1 MTGDST
7 VGKRL
12 SRYIGDGPEARM
24 SVRAFA
30 QAMYARKPK
39 PRGSARAMIHRYL
52 AGAKPPT
59 DFIAAAADVLQIR
72 PEWLAFGTEDPTG
85 GHAEVSRISSEAI
98 EQAEGSPEWKRA
110 LQLKLGVLEGLGIPA
125 PDLSP
130 VPADDTVRV
139 MDAWATATNVSHI
152 PHWVPPLAELRR
164 RLGIEP
170 KEIGRA
176 LRGPLDALGID
187 PTEGVDSSY
196 RTLPWLDDYITAMTP
211 VLLPLA
217 SRLEEKEEDSDE

>member
-1 MTGDST
+1 M
-7 VGKRL
+7 GKTIAERL
-12 SRYIGDGPEARM
+12 TEARE
-24 SVRAFA
+24 SAGRSIRSLQQELHAAGVSGSS
-30 QAMYARKPK
+30 YANVH
-39 PRGSARAMIHRYL
+39 AYL
-52 AGAKPPT
+52 SGRTQPPVE
-59 DFIAAAADVLQIR
+59 FIDAAAKALCHN
-72 PEWLAFGTEDPTG
+72 PEWLAFGGNRERTE

-170 KEIGRA
+170 KEIGLA
-176 LRGPLDALGID
+176 LRGPLHALGID
-187 PTEGVDSSY
+187 PMQGVDSTH
-196 RTLPWLDDYITAMTP
+196 RTLPWLADYITAMTP
-211 VLLPLA
+211 VLLTLTSPL
-217 SRLEEKEEDSDE
+217 EHKED